1 MVAKKG
7 DGGSSD
13 EGATGERGVEAPSN
27 ESGSA
32 SVFKK
37 RRLIGGDGYGVTFR
51 APGED
56 GDEEDVD
63 EGTMSNDQEAPRP
76 ERSAPQS
83 IDAPPIEPGIITIVD
98 ED

>member
-7 DGGSSD
+7 DRGSSD

-27 ESGSA
+27 ENGSA